1 MDLYFVW
8 LLLVGFACFG
18 AAWLPHVL
26 KGRALSYPILYVGG
40 GALVF
45 AVPIGLDM
53 GNPIVHADVIERVT
67 EILVIISLTGVGL
80 RMARPVG
87 LRTWSSTWRLLAI
100 AMPLGIAGLAFA
112 TWWLGGFPIAAAIL
126 IAACLAPTDPVLAS
140 EVQAAP
146 PGEKDDSEIRFAL
159 TSESGLNDG
168 LAFPFIHLAIALA
181 LSFAKDAPQEPL
193 SQTLLWWFAY
203 SCVYKIVVGVLM
215 GLFAGWAAAKLIF
228 WGGERRSIANYGDGL
243 AAIAL
248 TMIVYGGT
256 ELVRGYGF
264 LAVFVAAV
272 TLRQFERRHDYH
284 RQLHEA
290 TELIERLMTATA
302 LVVFGGLLVEGLLK
316 GLSWPAAAIG
326 LAFVLVWRPATGM
339 LGLLGCRMNFRERLA
354 TSFFGIRGV
363 GSFYYLAYAAGH
375 AKFPQ
380 MSEVWAIVSFTA
392 LCSIIVHGIAA
403 APGMRW
409 ADPMGESTDKAP

>member
-1 MDLYFVW
+1 MDLYPVW
-8 LLLVGFACFG
+8 LVLVGLACFG

-26 KGRALSYPILYVGG
+26 KGKALSYPILYVAW
-40 GALVF
+40 GAIVF
-45 AVPIGLDM
+45 AVPFGLDM
-53 GNPIVHADVIERVT
+53 GNPIVHTDVVERIT

-87 LRTWSSTWRLLAI
+87 LRTWSPTWRLLGI
-100 AMPLGIAGLAFA
+100 TMPLCIAGLAFA
-112 TWWLGGFPIAAAIL
+112 AWGFAGFLPASAL
-126 IAACLAPTDPVLAS
+126 LLAACLAPTDPVLAS

-146 PGEKDDSEIRFAL
+146 PGEKDVSDIRFAL

-168 LAFPFIHLAIALA
+168 LAFPFVHLAIALA
-181 LSFAKDAPQEPL
+181 LSFAKDAPEEPL
-193 SQTLLWWFAY
+193 GETLVWWFAY
-203 SCVYKIVVGVLM
+203 AGLYKVVAGVLM
-215 GLFAGWAAAKLIF
+215 GIVAGWAAAKLIF

-248 TMIVYGGT
+248 TLIVYGAT
-256 ELVRGYGF
+256 ELVHGYGF
-264 LAVFVAAV
+264 IAVFVAAV
-272 TLRQFERRHDYH
+272 TLRQFERRHEYH

-302 LVVFGGLLVEGLLK
+302 LVLFGGLLVEGLLD
-316 GLSWPAAAIG
+316 GLSWRSAAIG
-326 LAFVLVWRPATGM
+326 LAFVLLWRPATGL

-363 GSFYYLAYAAGH
+363 GSFYYLAYAAGQ

-380 MSEVWAIVSFTA
+380 TAEVWALVAFTA
-392 LCSIIVHGIAA
+392 LCSIVVHGIAA

-409 ADPMGESTDKAP
+409 ADPMGESQDTAP